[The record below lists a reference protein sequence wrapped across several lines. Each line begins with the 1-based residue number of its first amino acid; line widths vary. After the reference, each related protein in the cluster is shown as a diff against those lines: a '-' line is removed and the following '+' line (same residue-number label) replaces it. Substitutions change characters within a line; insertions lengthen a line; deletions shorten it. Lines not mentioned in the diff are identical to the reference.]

1 MQQKNYFVEFKTPRS
16 NRKASPFV
24 ERLNKFVPNILT
36 LKKKIGVPRALSYY
50 NNYPFYYG
58 FLSSLGFEIIL
69 SDKTTTKLI
78 NDGASHVVSDTCLPI
93 KVFVGHLINLLDKG
107 IDTIFVPS
115 LQSTDYKINN
125 CSKIRGLP
133 EIIRNVIDR
142 PFKMIEPTLDKTEG
156 LGIKEFC
163 YETAHQ
169 LDIFDEDLIEK
180 AIVSG
185 WECYDRFIQIAK
197 SGVSQNVAIESAIQN
212 KQVLKKM
219 ELVKTLSVVIMA
231 HGYNLY
237 DERLSMRLLNKLEK
251 MGVKAFTAL
260 DITREQQLNSIKEL
274 GEIQYW
280 ANELDLT
287 GTAAHYLLNNSV
299 DGIIALS
306 AFGCGPDSLMVDEIQ
321 YHAGER
327 NMPMIHLTIDE
338 HTGEAGF
345 VTRLEAFVDMLSRKK
360 MKAKLLQKSEKK
372 TVTKLEER
380 KKEEKVLTKV

>member
-16 NRKASPFV
+16 NRKASPFI

-180 AIVSG
+180 AIVAG

-219 ELVKTLSVVIMA
+219 VLVKTLSVVIMA

-360 MKAKLLQKSEKK
+360 MKAKLLQKTEKK

>member
-1 MQQKNYFVEFKTPRS
+1 M
-16 NRKASPFV
+16 
-24 ERLNKFVPNILT
+24 
-36 LKKKIGVPRALSYY
+36 
-50 NNYPFYYG
+50 
-58 FLSSLGFEIIL
+58 
-69 SDKTTTKLI
+69 
-78 NDGASHVVSDTCLPI
+78 
-93 KVFVGHLINLLDKG
+93 INLLDKG
-107 IDTIFVPS
+107 VDRIFVPS

-156 LGIKEFC
+156 LSIKDFC

-169 LDIFDEDLIEK
+169 LGIFNEDLIEI
-180 AIVSG
+180 AIMAG
-185 WECYDRFIQIAK
+185 WECYNRFIQMAK
-197 SGVSQNVAIESAIQN
+197 SGVSQKVAIESAIQN
-212 KQVLKKM
+212 KQAIKKM
-219 ELVKTLSVVIMA
+219 ELVKPLSVVVMA

-237 DERLSMRLLNKLEK
+237 DERLSMRLLDKLEK

-287 GTAAHYLLNNSV
+287 GTAAFYLLNNSV

-321 YHAGER
+321 YHANER

-372 TVTKLEER
+372 SVEKLEEH

>member
-1 MQQKNYFVEFKTPRS
+1 MQDSLV
-16 NRKASPFV
+16 
-24 ERLNKFVPNILT
+24 
-36 LKKKIGVPRALSYY
+36 LKYKIGVPRALSYY

-58 FLSSLGFEIIL
+58 FLSSLGFEIVL

-78 NDGASHVVSDTCLPI
+78 NDGAGHVVSDTCLPI

-107 IDTIFVPS
+107 VDTIFVPS

-156 LGIKEFC
+156 LNIKDFC
-163 YETAHQ
+163 YETARQ
-169 LDIFDEDLIEK
+169 LDIFDEGLIEN
-180 AIVSG
+180 AIDAG
-185 WECYDRFIQIAK
+185 WECYDRFIQMAK
-197 SGVSQNVAIESAIQN
+197 SGVSQKVAIESAIQN
-212 KQVLKKM
+212 KQALKKM
-219 ELVKTLSVVIMA
+219 ELVKPLSVVVMA

-237 DERLSMRLLNKLEK
+237 DERLSMRLLDKLEK

-287 GTAAHYLLNNSV
+287 GTAAFYLLNNSV

-321 YHAGER
+321 YHANER

-360 MKAKLLQKSEKK
+360 IKAKLLQKSEKK
-372 TVTKLEER
+372 TVEKLEEH